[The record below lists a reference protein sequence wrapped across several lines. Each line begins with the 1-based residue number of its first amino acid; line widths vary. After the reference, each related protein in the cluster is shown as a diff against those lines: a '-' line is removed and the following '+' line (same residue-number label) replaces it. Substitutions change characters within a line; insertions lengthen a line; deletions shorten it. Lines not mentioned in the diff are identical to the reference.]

1 MLNLVAVNALEKVL
15 NQCLKLDPES
25 LARVTALEGK
35 VVAIELNGLGL
46 RFYLV
51 PCHDSLRVQS
61 VFDGEPDVRISGGPV
76 SLAMMGIGPKLGQ
89 KKGLLGDGVRFD
101 GDAHLG
107 REVQS
112 IIDGLDID
120 WEEQLSRLCG
130 DVLAHQ
136 IGNFVRGAHKWGT
149 NAASTLARDVTEYFQ
164 EESRDLVPQPELAAF
179 LDKVDTIRSDVDR
192 LEARIK
198 RLLSARESS

>member
-1 MLNLVAVNALEKVL
+1 MLNLLAVSALETAL

-35 VVAIELNGLGL
+35 VVAIELVGLGL

-76 SLAMMGIGPKLGQ
+76 SLAMLGLGQ
-89 KKGLLGDGVRFD
+89 KKGLLGEGVRFE
-101 GDAHLG
+101 GDARLG
-107 REVQS
+107 REVQA
-112 IIDGLDID
+112 IMDGLDID

-130 DVLAHQ
+130 DVIAHQ
-136 IGNFVRGAHKWGT
+136 IGNFVRGAQRWGK
-149 NAASTLARDVTEYFQ
+149 NSAETLARDVSEYFQ
-164 EESRDLVPQPELAAF
+164 EESRDLVPQPELADF
-179 LDKVDTIRSDVDR
+179 LDKVDIVRSDVDR

-198 RLLSARESS
+198 RLLAEQASS